1 MRTKPRPT
9 EERIPGVGG
18 GQVAGPP
25 FATEV
30 SVHDQR
36 VLPLLIRFT
45 VGHRRWFLIALLMLV
60 LEAVMSVFKAY
71 PIAYL
76 IDFLKGSRDA
86 LWFPGISDPQVATI
100 ALLTTAIVLFAIF
113 DSLGD
118 SLAEVYLARGG
129 RSLGYTMRVTL
140 YAHLQRLSLAFHSR
154 RKTGDMLKRITSD
167 IEDVEDFVIDSLSD
181 IAGSVLVLI
190 GTLLFLLF
198 QSWQVALLAAVLVPV
213 LSLVSNHFS
222 QRITATARRQKSREA
237 DLASAAHEMLTAVP
251 VVQTLGQSDY
261 EQRRFEDHSTKAM
274 QAALEGVGLEAR
286 FSWVIGVL
294 EAVTI
299 AAIVWLG
306 VWLVDR
312 EQITVGTLVLFV
324 ILIQN
329 MFKPTRRIIKE
340 WTTIGKIRA
349 SVERVA
355 EVLARSPAVRDRPG
369 AAEAAPFEGEI
380 EFRHVNFSY
389 RPDPEDVLGSDDEV
403 PAALEDISFRVH
415 PGEIVALVGHS
426 GAGKSTVAQLI
437 PRLYDPQSGEVLID
451 GRDIKT
457 FTLDS
462 LRRQI
467 SVVLQETVLFHGS
480 VAHNIG
486 YGRPDATR
494 REIVVAAA
502 RANADEFIGWM
513 AGGFDAELD
522 ERASNLSGGQ
532 RQRISI
538 ARALVRDTPIL
549 ILDEPT
555 TGLDTA
561 SSAVVMQGLRQL
573 IEGKTTI
580 VISHDLSLIRAADRI
595 VVLKSGRLEE
605 EGTHDELLR
614 TGGHYASLYG
624 DRTIT
629 ADPDRDGSQP

>member
-1 MRTKPRPT
+1 MKTEPRLSA
-9 EERIPGVGG
+9 ERMPPARG
-18 GQVAGPP
+18 AGEMASPP
-25 FATEV
+25 LAPEG
-30 SVHDQR
+30 SGHDQR
-36 VLPLLIRFT
+36 VLLLLIRFT

-76 IDFLKGSRDA
+76 IDFLKGSRGA
-86 LWFPGISDPQVATI
+86 LWFPWISDPRIATI
-100 ALLTTAIVLFAIF
+100 ALLTTGLVLFAVF

-167 IEDVEDFVIDSLSD
+167 IEDVEEFVIDSLSD

-190 GTLLFLLF
+190 GTLSFLLF
-198 QSWQVALLAAVLVPV
+198 QSWQVAVLAAVLVPV

-222 QRITATARRQKSREA
+222 QRITATSRRQKSREA

-261 EQRRFEDHSTKAM
+261 EQRRFEDHSTRAM
-274 QAALEGVGLEAR
+274 QAALEAVGLEAR
-286 FSWVIGVL
+286 FSWVVGVL

-299 AAIVWLG
+299 SAIVWLG

-312 EQITVGTLVLFV
+312 EGITVGTLVLFV

-355 EVLARSPAVRDRPG
+355 EVLARPPAVRDRSG
-369 AAEAAPFEGEI
+369 AVEAPPFEGRI
-380 EFRHVNFSY
+380 EFRNVNFSY
-389 RPDPEDVLGSDDEV
+389 RPDPEDVLEGDEV
-403 PAALEDISFRVH
+403 PAALEDVSFQVD

-426 GAGKSTVAQLI
+426 GAGKSTIAQLI
-437 PRLYDPQSGEVLID
+437 PRLYDPLSGEVLID
-451 GRDIKT
+451 GRDVKT
-457 FTLDS
+457 FSLDS
-462 LRRQI
+462 LRRQVSI
-467 SVVLQETVLFHGS
+467 VLQETVLFHGS

-494 REIVVAAA
+494 RDIVVAAA

-522 ERASNLSGGQ
+522 ERAANLSGGQ

-573 IEGKTTI
+573 MEGKTTI
-580 VISHDLSLIRAADRI
+580 VISHDPSLIRAADRI
-595 VVLKSGRLEE
+595 LVIKNGHLEE

-614 TGGHYASLYG
+614 TGGHYASLYVRTLTTEPGGNG
-624 DRTIT
+624 DR
-629 ADPDRDGSQP
+629 P